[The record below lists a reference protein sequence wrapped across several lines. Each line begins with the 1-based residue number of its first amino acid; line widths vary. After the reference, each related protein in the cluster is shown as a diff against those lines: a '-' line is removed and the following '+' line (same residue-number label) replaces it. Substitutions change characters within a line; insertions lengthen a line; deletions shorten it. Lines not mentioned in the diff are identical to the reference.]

1 MRTMNLKLEEI
12 VGEVYKNLSPK
23 ISSEIDMLNG
33 EIIKSKMETTKLD
46 VQIEDC
52 VKEVEN
58 LKEQIDKYIKRLD
71 QLRDL
76 IEG

>member
-52 VKEVEN
+52 VKEDEN